1 MKNFVKLVAICS
13 LAFGAYFLTVSEAPE
28 NSDTTAQIEL
38 VASAQASSPGMGAYE
53 QCIEREKQARGCM
66 GRNVNDPRWSAA
78 CPAALMQAM
87 AACKSLAQ

>member
-1 MKNFVKLVAICS
+1 MRNFVKLAAICS

-28 NSDTTAQIEL
+28 NSDATAQIEL
-38 VASAQASSPGMGAYE
+38 VATATASSPGLDPYAA
-53 QCIEREKQARGCM
+53 CIEREKQARGCF
-66 GRNVNDPRWSAA
+66 GKNVKDPNWSSA